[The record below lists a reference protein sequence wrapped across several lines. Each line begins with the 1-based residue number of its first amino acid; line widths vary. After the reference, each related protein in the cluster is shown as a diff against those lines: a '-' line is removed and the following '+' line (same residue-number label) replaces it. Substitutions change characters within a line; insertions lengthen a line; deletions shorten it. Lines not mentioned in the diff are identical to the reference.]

1 MSWLDHH
8 SKSEELASQAEHERI
23 NGSAEQAIVL
33 YRRAA
38 AEELSALKFVDQN
51 KARTYGITAVSAASL
66 WYKAQEPKM
75 AERIAHDS
83 LSSGILPAFAAHQL
97 KQILQTIWS
106 EESRA
111 NSGVQFTKG
120 EVLVSVSGGEVVEG
134 GAPLDMILQKVKEV
148 RGLFFRTIELLL
160 HIPLRRKGEP
170 SLEIQEQCR
179 PWLFQAP
186 PGSYQFAVRIE
197 KPAQMEMFPV
207 GVPEIEEVTQ
217 KFMEI
222 VRASTEESGE
232 KLKQIVPDEQY
243 RSAFLKMT
251 RNLAPT
257 GKAFG
262 KMEIKVAD
270 ELMIPPVVLIPE
282 SRQVINEII
291 KPSKRPDEKEG
302 PKTDQ
307 IRGILRNLHLDL
319 DWLEVASLE
328 GQKETIRV
336 YETGEI
342 IDDIVGPMVNRRVVV
357 DVYVKGSRHIFRDIQ
372 LDD

>member
-1 MSWLDHH
+1 
-8 SKSEELASQAEHERI
+8 
-23 NGSAEQAIVL
+23 
-33 YRRAA
+33 
-38 AEELSALKFVDQN
+38 
-51 KARTYGITAVSAASL
+51 VSAASL
-66 WYKAQEPKM
+66 WYKAHDPKM
-75 AERIAHDS
+75 AEQVAHQS
-83 LSSGILPAFAAHQL
+83 LSSGILPAFASQQL
-97 KQILQTIWS
+97 RQLLQTIWS
-106 EESRA
+106 DEIRA
-111 NSGVQFTKG
+111 KSGVEFTKG
-120 EVLVSVSGGEVVEG
+120 EVLVSVSGGEIVYG

-148 RGLFFRTIELLL
+148 RGIFFRTIELLL
-160 HIPLRRKGEP
+160 NVPLRKKGEP

-197 KPAQMEMFPV
+197 KPRQLLMFPT

-217 KFMEI
+217 AFMEI

-232 KLKQIVPDEQY
+232 RLREIVPDAEY
-243 RSAFLKMT
+243 RSTFLKMT

-262 KMEIKVAD
+262 KMEIKAAD
-270 ELMIPPVVLIPE
+270 ELMIPPVILIPE

-291 KPSKRPDEKEG
+291 KPPKKPGEKED

-307 IRGILRNLHLDL
+307 LRGILRNLHLDR

-328 GQKETIRV
+328 GEKQIVRV

-342 IDDIVGPMVNRRVVV
+342 IDDTVGPMVNRRVVV
-357 DVYVKGSRHIFRDIQ
+357 DVYIKGGRYVFRDIQ
-372 LDD
+372 PDD